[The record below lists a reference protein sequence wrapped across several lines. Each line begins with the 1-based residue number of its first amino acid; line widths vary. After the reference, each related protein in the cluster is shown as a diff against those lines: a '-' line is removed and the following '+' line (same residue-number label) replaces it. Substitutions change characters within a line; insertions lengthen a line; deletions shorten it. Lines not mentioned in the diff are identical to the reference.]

1 MVCRVQVPFNS
12 PLGVWEV
19 GMLIWDIVERTAALM
34 PDRIAV
40 ATDEQEVTYCR
51 LALDV
56 DRLAAGF
63 CALGLQ
69 PGDRIALLLASGIE
83 LVMAFLA
90 ASRASLIV
98 VPLPLD
104 APPSL
109 HGLYLSDACPKAL
122 VTDHTLLSTLPEAS
136 LTQVEAVVLTAGQA
150 PGSMDYAHLMGLEPN
165 NSPKGNTFC
174 KDPLGLLVFSSGT
187 TGRPK
192 GIVHTQARLVERA
205 EHLVN
210 TLMLTDKD
218 KTLLVFSPMRTP
230 CLVYQLLAMLRI
242 GGTVVLAGQPDSDM
256 FWKRYAQMRPT
267 YTVVMPALARRLFE
281 HPAASVDH
289 SHVRFWITT
298 GDHPGPELVR
308 KAEQTTGKPMLNL
321 YGLTETGLVVAHPL
335 NGPRKMGAMGK
346 PLCGVDTRLVDAAGR
361 DVKQGETGRL
371 LVRTRNWM
379 VGYWND
385 TLRTHQAI
393 GSGWFDTQDLVCMDE
408 DGYYW
413 FRGRVQDVIVRNAIN
428 VASALVTDVLLE
440 HPAVAEAV
448 LVGVPDV
455 IAGQVP
461 VAFYCLKQMCDD
473 PGEATLRALVAARVD
488 PESIPVSFH
497 RIDQWP
503 LSQRGKVDRAGL
515 IRIAQA
521 RSQTN

>member
-1 MVCRVQVPFNS
+1 MA
-12 PLGVWEV
+12 
-19 GMLIWDIVERTAALM
+19 IWDILERTATLM
-34 PDRIAV
+34 PDHIAV
-40 ATDEQEVTYCR
+40 ATVGQEVTYRR
-51 LALDV
+51 LAMDV

-63 CALGLQ
+63 CALGLR
-69 PGDRIALLLASGIE
+69 PGDRIALLLPNSIE
-83 LVMAFLA
+83 LVTAFLA

-104 APPSL
+104 APPLL
-109 HGLYLSDACPKAL
+109 HGLYLSDACPKAI
-122 VTDHTLLSTLPEAS
+122 VTDHALLSALPEAS
-136 LTQVEAVVLTAGQA
+136 LKQIGTVVLTAGQA
-150 PGSMDYAHLMGLEPN
+150 PGSTDYAHLMDTVPD
-165 NSPKGNTFC
+165 NSLKGTC
-174 KDPLGLLVFSSGT
+174 CRQDPIGLLVFTSGT

-192 GIVHTQARLVERA
+192 GIAHAQARLVERA

-210 TLMLTDKD
+210 TLMLTDRD

-230 CLVYQLLAMLRI
+230 CLVYQVLAMLRV
-242 GGTVVLAGQPDSDM
+242 GGTVFLAGQPDSDM
-256 FWKRYAQMRPT
+256 FWKLYAQARPT

-281 HPAASVDH
+281 HPAAAVVDH
-289 SHVRFWITT
+289 SHVRFWIST
-298 GDHPGPELVR
+298 GDHPGPELIR
-308 KAEQTTGKPMLNL
+308 KAERTTGKPMLNM

-346 PLCGVDTRLVDAAGR
+346 PLCGVDTRLADADGR

-440 HPAVAEAV
+440 HPCVAEAV
-448 LVGVPDV
+448 LVGMPDV
-455 IAGQVP
+455 VAGQVP
-461 VAFYCLKQMCDD
+461 VAFYRLQQTCDD
-473 PGEATLRALVAARVD
+473 PGEAALRALVAARVD

-521 RSQTN
+521 GSQAN

>member
-1 MVCRVQVPFNS
+1 MV
-12 PLGVWEV
+12 
-19 GMLIWDIVERTAALM
+19 IWDIIERTATLM
-34 PDRIAV
+34 PDHIAV
-40 ATDEQEVTYCR
+40 GTDKQEVTYRR

-63 CALGLQ
+63 CSLGLR
-69 PGDRIALLLASGIE
+69 PGDRIGLLLPSCIE
-83 LVMAFLA
+83 LVTAFLA

-109 HGLYLSDACPKAL
+109 YGLYLSDACPKSL
-122 VTDHTLLSTLPEAS
+122 VTDHTLLPTLPEAS
-136 LTQVEAVVLTAGQA
+136 LKQIGIVVLTAGQA
-150 PGSMDYAHLMGLEPN
+150 PGNIDYAHLMGLEPN
-165 NSPKGNTFC
+165 NSPNGTIGC
-174 KDPLGLLVFSSGT
+174 KDPIGLLVFTSGT

-192 GIVHTQARLVERA
+192 GIAHAQARLVERT
-205 EHLVN
+205 EHLIN
-210 TLMLTDKD
+210 TLMLTDRD
-218 KTLLVFSPMRTP
+218 KTLLAFSPMRTP
-230 CLVYQLLAMLRI
+230 CLVYQLLAMLRV

-256 FWKRYAQMRPT
+256 FWKLYAQVRPT
-267 YTVVMPALARRLFE
+267 YTVFMPAYARQLFE
-281 HPAASVDH
+281 HPAAASVDH

-308 KAEQTTGKPMLNL
+308 KAEQTTGKPMLNM

-335 NGPRKMGAMGK
+335 NGPRKMGSMGK
-346 PLCGVDTRLVDAAGR
+346 PLCGVDTRLVDVDGR
-361 DVKQGETGRL
+361 DVKQGKTGRL

-413 FRGRVQDVIVRNAIN
+413 FRGRTQDVIVRNATN

-440 HPAVAEAV
+440 HPSVAEAV
-448 LVGVPDV
+448 LVGMPDV

-461 VAFYCLKQMCDD
+461 VAFYCLKQTYDD
-473 PGEATLRALVAARVD
+473 PGEATLRALVSARVD
-488 PESIPVSFH
+488 PESIPVSFY